1 MTLLID
7 FFASSCLALRDCLV
21 APPGA
26 LGATSML
33 AASIDATTRLLDDDP
48 MGRRR
53 EPRHPLGG
61 GERDDRER
69 MRREAYKRS
78 RRSSDAA
85 ELGDY
90 KVDLAEEAGIDVQ
103 AEAGGTG
110 LLLVPLTSE
119 DMFQNYP
126 PAYLQTCGK
135 DAAHEAG
142 AVAEAN
148 EVQAEL
154 EGTDDDLEGEEKDK
168 DEKRR
173 GFKGRWKSEG
183 DEGTNNPSRRMTA
196 RWRRRG
202 SDPKN

>member
-1 MTLLID
+1 M
-7 FFASSCLALRDCLV
+7 SCLALRDCLV

-26 LGATSML
+26 LGATSKF

-69 MRREAYKRS
+69 MRREANKRS
-78 RRSSDAA
+78 RRSSEGA

-110 LLLVPLTSE
+110 LLLVPLTAE

-126 PAYLQTCGK
+126 QAYLQTCGK
-135 DAAHEAG
+135 GAAHEAG

-154 EGTDDDLEGEEKDK
+154 EGIDDDLEEEDKDKEEKQ
-168 DEKRR
+168 R
-173 GFKGRWKSEG
+173 GFKDSWKSDGDGKWG
-183 DEGTNNPSRRMTA
+183 DEGTNSRSRMRTV
-196 RWRRRG
+196 RWRRRA
-202 SDPKN
+202 SDPKR